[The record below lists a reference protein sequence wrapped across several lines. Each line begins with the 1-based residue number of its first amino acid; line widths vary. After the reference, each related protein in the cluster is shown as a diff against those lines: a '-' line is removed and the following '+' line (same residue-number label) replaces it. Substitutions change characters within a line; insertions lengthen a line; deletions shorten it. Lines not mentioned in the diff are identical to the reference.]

1 MKAFKMQCKSEII
14 RVLRNKYYVFWS
26 LAMPIMFYFVFTN
39 FVNTNIPDQEWWH
52 AHYLMSMTTFS
63 VMGSSIMTLGIRLV
77 QERSQG
83 WNTFMRV
90 TPLSTTAYFAAQM
103 IGQSFIHTLSVIVI
117 FSAGALING
126 ISLSPMEWIL
136 SGLWIV
142 LGAAPFLALG
152 TLIGTMKKVETASGI
167 SNLIYMILAITGGLW
182 MPLEIMPELMQN
194 IGQWTPSYNF
204 GNGAWSIVRGDMP
217 EWINL
222 AVLVLFTILFMLLSK
237 YIRTKQEAM

>member
-1 MKAFKMQCKSEII
+1 MKAFRMQCKAEIT

-26 LAMPIMFYFVFTN
+26 LVMPILFYYIFTN
-39 FVNTNIPDQEWWH
+39 IVNTNVPDQDWWK

-90 TPLSTTAYFAAQM
+90 TPLSETTYFLAQM
-103 IGQSFIHTLSVIVI
+103 VGQSFIHVLSVIVI

-126 ISLSPMEWIL
+126 VSLSAMEWIL

-152 TLIGTMKKVETASGI
+152 TLIGLMKKVETASGI
-167 SNLIYMILAITGGLW
+167 SNLIYMGLAITGGLW
-182 MPLEIMPELMQN
+182 MPLEIMPEMMQK
-194 IGQWTPSYNF
+194 IGKWMPSYNF
-204 GNGAWSIVRGDMP
+204 GNGAWAIVRGDMP

-222 AVLVLFTILFMLLSK
+222 LVLVFFMAVFMLLSK